1 LPSQTL
7 IPAKIGKNPRGG
19 YRVRVKLWLRV
30 AAVLALVWLIAAGTT
45 WMLRSMKPTPESL
58 ALYVDSHPIANT
70 SPVDRQR
77 IIDKVAAQLN
87 RLDFEQRRSAR
98 TSKSL
103 DGFFRDMT
111 EDERSAFLDK
121 TLPEGFRQMMLA
133 LNKMTPEKRKQ
144 IVDRALADIEKA
156 DANGPQKSRGPVDEA
171 QRKKIV
177 SQGMSAFYEEA
188 SADVKLDFAPVIE
201 QIQRSMQ
208 NSR

>member
-1 LPSQTL
+1 MS
-7 IPAKIGKNPRGG
+7 GKTSHGG
-19 YRVRVKLWLRV
+19 YPIPVKLWLRV

-45 WMLRSMKPTPESL
+45 WILRAMKPTPESL
-58 ALYVDSHPIANT
+58 VRYMDSHPIADA
-70 SPVDRQR
+70 SAADRQR

-111 EDERSAFLDK
+111 ESERNAFLDK
-121 TLPEGFRQMMLA
+121 TLPEGFHQMMLA

-144 IVDRALADIEKA
+144 IVDRALSNIEKA
-156 DANGPQKSRGPVDEA
+156 DAEDPQRSRRTVDDA

-177 SQGMSAFYEEA
+177 SQGMSAFYEDA